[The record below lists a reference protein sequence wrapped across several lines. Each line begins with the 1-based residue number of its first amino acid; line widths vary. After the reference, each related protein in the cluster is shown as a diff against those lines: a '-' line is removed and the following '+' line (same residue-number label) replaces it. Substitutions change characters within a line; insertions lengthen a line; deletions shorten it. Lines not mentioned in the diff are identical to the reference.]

1 MPTRSVLAFA
11 LLSLAAPSFA
21 AEEAV
26 DLEMVTRIR
35 DEGFTNSKVMDTVGY
50 LTDVIGPRV
59 TGSPQMREANDW
71 TRQRLE
77 SWGLANA
84 HLEGFPFGRGWS
96 LERAIVQMVKP
107 SSATLLA
114 VPRGFTPGTDGPRRG
129 KVVKVKIETEA
140 DAEKYRGQLAGRIVL
155 LGDPRDTAN
164 PDKPQFTRYSEP
176 ELDDLARYDVAPVR
190 RGSPVDR
197 ETAARR
203 LRLQRMLRPF
213 FVTEKAL
220 ATIEVS
226 PTDAGVVLVGRGGSW
241 VKGEDPGVP
250 ALVMAAEQYNR
261 LARLVDRDVE
271 VELELDIRARFHD
284 EDPTAYN
291 TIAEIPG
298 TDKRGE
304 VVMLGAHLDSWHAAT
319 GATDNAAG
327 SAVVME
333 AVRILQ
339 ALDVKPRRTIRI
351 ALWSGEEQGLLG
363 SKAYVAEHFGT
374 RAGTPDPRERDLP
387 SFLRRDPTGPVTTK
401 PDHARLSAYFNIDN
415 GTGKI
420 RGIYAER
427 NAAVAPIFQ
436 AWLRPLHDLGAT
448 TVTLRHTG
456 GTDHLS
462 FDAVGLPAFQFI
474 QDEADYST
482 RTHHTNLDVYDR
494 LQKNDLMQAA
504 VVLATFT
511 YDAAMRPERLPRR
524 PLLRDAP
531 ASPPPATTTS
541 TSVTSTPATAP
552 KP

>member
-1 MPTRSVLAFA
+1 MPTRSLLALVLLTA
-11 LLSLAAPSFA
+11 LPASVFA

-35 DEGFTNSKVMDTVGY
+35 DEGFTNSKVMDTIGY

-77 SWGLANA
+77 SWGLVNA
-84 HLEGFPFGRGWS
+84 HLEGWTFGRGWS
-96 LERAIVQMVKP
+96 LERSVVQMVKP
-107 SSATLLA
+107 APATLVA
-114 VPRGFTPGTDGPRRG
+114 FPRAFTPGTDGPRRG
-129 KVVKVKIETEA
+129 KVVKVKIESEA

-155 LGDPRDTAN
+155 LGEPRDTAN
-164 PDKPQFTRYSEP
+164 PEKPQFTRYTDQ
-176 ELDDLARYDVAPVR
+176 ELDGLAHFDVEPAR
-190 RGSPVDR
+190 RGPLDR
-197 ETAARR
+197 ETITRR
-203 LRLQRMLRPF
+203 MRLQRMLRPF
-213 FVTEKAL
+213 FVAEKAL

-226 PTDAGVVLVGRGGSW
+226 PADAGVVVVGRGGSW

-261 LARLVDRDVE
+261 LARLVDRAVD
-271 VELELDIRARFHD
+271 VELELDIRSHFQD
-284 EDPTAYN
+284 DDPTAYN
-291 TIAEIPG
+291 TVAEIPG
-298 TDKRGE
+298 SDKRGE
-304 VVMLGAHLDSWHAAT
+304 VVMLGAHLDSWHAGT

-327 SAVVME
+327 SAVAME

-351 ALWSGEEQGLLG
+351 ALWSGEEEGLLG
-363 SKAYVAEHFGT
+363 SRAYVAEHFGT
-374 RAGTPDPRERDLP
+374 RGGPPDPSERDLP
-387 SFLRRDPTGPVTTK
+387 SFLRRESGPVTTK
-401 PDHARLSAYFNIDN
+401 PDHARLSAYFNVDN

-427 NAAVAPIFQ
+427 NAAVAPLFE

-474 QDEADYST
+474 QDEADYET

-494 LQKNDLMQAA
+494 LQKTDLMQAA
-504 VVLATFT
+504 VVLATFV
-511 YDAAMRPERLPRR
+511 YDAATRPERMPRR
-524 PLLRDAP
+524 PLPRDVP
-531 ASPPPATTTS
+531 ASPPPTTTS
-541 TSVTSTPATAP
+541 STPATSP
-552 KP
+552 RP

>member
-1 MPTRSVLAFA
+1 MSTRSFLALA
-11 LLSLAAPSFA
+11 LLAAAAVPLSG

-84 HLEGFPFGRGWS
+84 HLEGFEFGRGWS
-96 LERAIVQMVKP
+96 FERAVVQMVKP
-107 SSATLLA
+107 AAATLLA
-114 VPRGFTPGTDGPRRG
+114 VPRGYTPGTDGPKRG
-129 KVVKVKIETEA
+129 KVVKVRIDSEA

-155 LGDPRDTAN
+155 LGDARDTAN
-164 PDKPQFTRYSEP
+164 PDKAQFLRYSEQQL
-176 ELDDLARYDVAPVR
+176 EDLSHYDVSPAR
-190 RGSPVDR
+190 RPPVDR
-197 ETAARR
+197 ETMARR
-203 LRLQRMLRPF
+203 ARLGRFLRPF
-213 FVTEKAL
+213 FVAEKAL
-220 ATIEVS
+220 ATIEGS
-226 PTDAGVVLVGRGGSW
+226 PTDAGIVLVGRGGSY

-250 ALVMAAEQYNR
+250 SLVMAAEQYNR
-261 LARLVDRDVE
+261 LARLLDREVD
-271 VELELDIRARFHD
+271 VELELDVRARFHD

-298 TDKRGE
+298 TDKKGE
-304 VVMLGAHLDSWHAAT
+304 VVMLGAHLDSWHAGT

-327 SAVVME
+327 SAVAME

-339 ALDVKPRRTIRI
+339 ALEIKPRRTIRI
-351 ALWSGEEQGLLG
+351 ALWSGEEEGLLG

-401 PDHARLSAYFNIDN
+401 PDHARLSAYFNVDN
-415 GTGKI
+415 GTGRI

-427 NAAVAPIFQ
+427 NAAVAPIFE

-456 GTDHLS
+456 GTDHLP

-474 QDEADYST
+474 QDEADYET

-494 LQKNDLMQAA
+494 LQKNDLIQAA
-504 VVLATFT
+504 VVLAAFT

-524 PLLRDAP
+524 PLVRDA
-531 ASPPPATTTS
+531 APPPPPDATTT
-541 TSVTSTPATAP
+541 TP
-552 KP
+552 

>member
-1 MPTRSVLAFA
+1 MPTRSLLPLA
-11 LLSLAAPSFA
+11 LLAALAAPVSA

-35 DEGFTNSKVMDTVGY
+35 DEGFTHSQVMDTASY

-77 SWGLANA
+77 SWGLVNA
-84 HLEGFPFGRGWS
+84 HLEGWTFGRGWS
-96 LERAIVQMVKP
+96 LERSVVQMVKP
-107 SSATLLA
+107 TPATLVA
-114 VPRGFTPGTDGPRRG
+114 VPRAFTPGTDGPRRG
-129 KVVKVKIETEA
+129 KVVKVRIESEA

-155 LGDPRDTAN
+155 LGEPRDTAN
-164 PDKPQFTRYSEP
+164 PEKPQFTRYTDQ
-176 ELDDLARYDVAPVR
+176 ELDGLAHFDVAPTR
-190 RGSPVDR
+190 RGPVDR
-197 ETAARR
+197 EALARR
-203 LRLQRMLRPF
+203 MRLQPLLRPF
-213 FVTEKAL
+213 FVAEKAL

-241 VKGEDPGVP
+241 VKDEDPGVP

-271 VELELDIRARFHD
+271 VELELDVRSRFHD
-284 EDPTAYN
+284 DDPTAYN
-291 TIAEIPG
+291 TVAEIPG
-298 TDKRGE
+298 MDKRGE
-304 VVMLGAHLDSWHAAT
+304 VVMLGAHLDSWHAGT

-327 SAVVME
+327 SAVAME

-339 ALDVKPRRTIRI
+339 ALDVKPRRTIRV
-351 ALWSGEEQGLLG
+351 ALWSGEEEGLMG

-401 PDHARLSAYFNIDN
+401 PDHVRLSAYFNVDN

-427 NAAVAPIFQ
+427 NAAVAPIFE

-456 GTDHLS
+456 GTDHLP

-474 QDEADYST
+474 QDEADYET

-494 LQKNDLMQAA
+494 LQKTDLMQAA
-504 VVLATFT
+504 VVLATFV
-511 YDAAMRPERLPRR
+511 YDAATRPERLPRR
-524 PLLRDAP
+524 PLTRDVP
-531 ASPPPATTTS
+531 ASPLPDAPTSTTT
-541 TSVTSTPATAP
+541 AP
-552 KP
+552 NP

>member
-1 MPTRSVLAFA
+1 MPTRSLAALA
-11 LLSLAAPSFA
+11 LLTAMAVSLPA

-59 TGSPQMREANDW
+59 TGSPQLREANDW

-84 HLEGFPFGRGWS
+84 HLEGFEFGRGWS
-96 LERAIVQMVKP
+96 LERAVVQMVKP
-107 SSATLLA
+107 SPATLLA
-114 VPRGFTPGTDGPRRG
+114 VPRGYTPGTDGPKRG
-129 KVVKVKIETEA
+129 KVVKVRIESEA

-164 PDKPQFTRYSEP
+164 PEKAQFLRYSEQQ
-176 ELDDLARYDVAPVR
+176 LDDLSRFDVAPAR
-190 RGSPVDR
+190 RPPVDR
-197 ETAARR
+197 ETATRR
-203 LRLQRMLRPF
+203 LRLQRFLRPF
-213 FVTEKAL
+213 FVAEKAL

-226 PTDAGVVLVGRGGSW
+226 PTDAGIVLVGRGGSW

-250 ALVMAAEQYNR
+250 SLVMAAEQYNR
-261 LARLVDRDVE
+261 LARLLDREVD

-298 TDKRGE
+298 TDKKGE
-304 VVMLGAHLDSWHAAT
+304 VVMLGAHLDSWHAGT

-327 SAVVME
+327 SAVAME

-351 ALWSGEEQGLLG
+351 ALWSGEEEGLLG
-363 SKAYVAEHFGT
+363 SKAYVADHFGT
-374 RAGTPDPRERDLP
+374 RTGTPDPRERDLP

-401 PDHARLSAYFNIDN
+401 PDHARLSAYFNVDN

-427 NAAVAPIFQ
+427 NAAVAPIFE

-448 TVTLRHTG
+448 AVTLRHTG
-456 GTDHLS
+456 GTDHLP

-474 QDEADYST
+474 QDEADYET

-494 LQKNDLMQAA
+494 LQKNDLIQAA
-504 VVLATFT
+504 VVLAAFT

-524 PLLRDAP
+524 PLVREAP
-531 ASPPPATTTS
+531 AAPPADTTATRATS
-541 TSVTSTPATAP
+541 PTP
-552 KP
+552 

>member
-1 MPTRSVLAFA
+1 MSRRSLLTLA
-11 LLSLAAPSFA
+11 LLTAVAASLSA

-71 TRQRLE
+71 TRRRLE

-84 HLEGFPFGRGWS
+84 RLEGFQFGRGWS
-96 LERAIVQMVKP
+96 LERAVVQMVKP
-107 SSATLLA
+107 SPATLLA
-114 VPRGFTPGTDGPRRG
+114 VPRGYTPGTDGPKRG
-129 KVVKVKIETEA
+129 KVVKVKIESEA

-164 PDKPQFTRYSEP
+164 PEKAQFLRYSEQQ
-176 ELDDLARYDVAPVR
+176 LDDLSRFDVAPAR
-190 RGSPVDR
+190 RPPVDR

-203 LRLQRMLRPF
+203 ARLQRFLRPF
-213 FVTEKAL
+213 FVAEKAL

-226 PTDAGVVLVGRGGSW
+226 PTDAGIVLVGRGGSW

-250 ALVMAAEQYNR
+250 SLVMAAEQYNR
-261 LARLVDRDVE
+261 LARLLERDVD

-298 TDKRGE
+298 TDKKGE
-304 VVMLGAHLDSWHAAT
+304 VVMLGAHLDSWHAGT

-327 SAVVME
+327 SAVAME

-351 ALWSGEEQGLLG
+351 ALWSGEEEGLLG
-363 SKAYVAEHFGT
+363 SKAYVADHFGT
-374 RAGTPDPRERDLP
+374 RADTPDPRERDLP
-387 SFLRRDPTGPVTTK
+387 SFLRRDPTGPVTAK
-401 PDHARLSAYFNIDN
+401 PDHARLSAYFNVDN

-427 NAAVAPIFQ
+427 NAAAAPIFE

-456 GTDHLS
+456 GTDHLP
-462 FDAVGLPAFQFI
+462 FDAIGLPAFQFI
-474 QDEADYST
+474 QDEADYET

-494 LQKNDLMQAA
+494 LQKNDLIQAA
-504 VVLATFT
+504 VVLAAFT

-524 PLLRDAP
+524 PLVRDA
-531 ASPPPATTTS
+531 APPPADTTTTTA
-541 TSVTSTPATAP
+541 TSPTP
-552 KP
+552 

>member
-1 MPTRSVLAFA
+1 MSTRSFLALA
-11 LLSLAAPSFA
+11 LVAAAAVPLSA

-84 HLEGFPFGRGWS
+84 HLEGFQFGRGWS
-96 LERAIVQMVKP
+96 FDRAVVQMVKP
-107 SSATLLA
+107 SAATLLA
-114 VPRGFTPGTDGPRRG
+114 VPRGYTPGTDGPKRG
-129 KVVKVKIETEA
+129 KVVKVRIDSEA

-155 LGDPRDTAN
+155 LGEARDTAN
-164 PDKPQFTRYSEP
+164 PDKAQFLRYSEQQ
-176 ELDDLARYDVAPVR
+176 LDDLSRYDVAPAR
-190 RGSPVDR
+190 RPPVDR
-197 ETAARR
+197 ETMARR
-203 LRLQRMLRPF
+203 TRLGRFLRPF
-213 FVTEKAL
+213 FVAEKAL
-220 ATIEVS
+220 ATIEGS
-226 PTDAGVVLVGRGGSW
+226 PTDAGIVLVGRGGSY

-250 ALVMAAEQYNR
+250 SLVMAAEQYNR
-261 LARLVDRDVE
+261 LARLLDREVD
-271 VELELDIRARFHD
+271 VELELDVRARFHD
-284 EDPTAYN
+284 EDPAAYN

-298 TDKRGE
+298 TDKKGE
-304 VVMLGAHLDSWHAAT
+304 VVMLGAHLDSWHAGT

-327 SAVVME
+327 SAVAME

-339 ALDVKPRRTIRI
+339 ALEIKPRRTIRI
-351 ALWSGEEQGLLG
+351 ALWSGEEEGLLG

-401 PDHARLSAYFNIDN
+401 PDHARLSAYFNVDN
-415 GTGKI
+415 GTGRI

-427 NAAVAPIFQ
+427 NAAVAPIFE

-456 GTDHLS
+456 GTDHLP

-474 QDEADYST
+474 QDEADYET

-494 LQKNDLMQAA
+494 LQKNDLIQAA
-504 VVLATFT
+504 VVLAAFT

-524 PLLRDAP
+524 PLVRDA
-531 ASPPPATTTS
+531 APPPPPDATTTTA
-541 TSVTSTPATAP
+541 TSPTP
-552 KP
+552 

>member
-1 MPTRSVLAFA
+1 MPTRSLLTLA
-11 LLSLAAPSFA
+11 LLAALAAPVAA

-77 SWGLANA
+77 SWGLVNA
-84 HLEGFPFGRGWS
+84 HLEGWTFGRGWS
-96 LERAIVQMVKP
+96 LERSVVQMVKP
-107 SSATLLA
+107 TPATLVA
-114 VPRGFTPGTDGPRRG
+114 VPRAFTPGTDGPRRG
-129 KVVKVKIETEA
+129 KVVKVKIESEA

-155 LGDPRDTAN
+155 LGEPRDTAN
-164 PDKPQFTRYSEP
+164 PEKPQFTRYSDQ
-176 ELDDLARYDVAPVR
+176 ELDGLAHFDVEPAR
-190 RGSPVDR
+190 RGPLDR
-197 ETAARR
+197 EAITRR
-203 LRLQRMLRPF
+203 MRLQRVLRPF
-213 FVTEKAL
+213 FVAENAL

-226 PTDAGVVLVGRGGSW
+226 PADAGVVVVGRGGSW

-261 LARLVDRDVE
+261 LARLVDRDVD
-271 VELELDIRARFHD
+271 VELELDIRSHFQD
-284 EDPTAYN
+284 DDPTAYN
-291 TIAEIPG
+291 TVAEIPG
-298 TDKRGE
+298 SDKRGE
-304 VVMLGAHLDSWHAAT
+304 VVMLGAHLDSWHAGT

-327 SAVVME
+327 SAVAME

-351 ALWSGEEQGLLG
+351 ALWSGEEEGLLG

-374 RAGTPDPRERDLP
+374 RGGPPDPSESDLP
-387 SFLRRDPTGPVTTK
+387 SFLRRETGPVSAK
-401 PDHARLSAYFNIDN
+401 PDHARLSAYFNVDN

-427 NAAVAPIFQ
+427 NAAVAPLFE

-474 QDEADYST
+474 QDEADYET

-494 LQKNDLMQAA
+494 LQKTDLMQAA
-504 VVLATFT
+504 VVLATFV
-511 YDAAMRPERLPRR
+511 YDAATRPERMPRR
-524 PLLRDAP
+524 PLPRDVP
-531 ASPPPATTTS
+531 ASPPPTTTS
-541 TSVTSTPATAP
+541 STPATSP
-552 KP
+552 RP

>member
-1 MPTRSVLAFA
+1 MSTRSLLALA
-11 LLSLAAPSFA
+11 LLTALAAPVSA

-77 SWGLANA
+77 SWGLLNA
-84 HLEGFPFGRGWS
+84 HLEGWTFGRGWS
-96 LERAIVQMVKP
+96 LERSVVQMVQP
-107 SSATLLA
+107 APATLVA
-114 VPRGFTPGTDGPRRG
+114 VPRAFTPGTDGPRRG
-129 KVVKVKIETEA
+129 KVVKVKIESEA

-155 LGDPRDTAN
+155 LGEPRDTAN
-164 PDKPQFTRYSEP
+164 PEKPQFTRYTDQ
-176 ELDDLARYDVAPVR
+176 ELDGLAHFEVEPVR
-190 RGSPVDR
+190 RGPLDR
-197 ETAARR
+197 ETITRR
-203 LRLQRMLRPF
+203 MRLQRMLRPF
-213 FVTEKAL
+213 FVAEKAL

-226 PTDAGVVLVGRGGSW
+226 PADAGVVVVGRGGSW
-241 VKGEDPGVP
+241 VKGEEPGVP

-261 LARLVDRDVE
+261 LVRLVDRDVD
-271 VELELDIRARFHD
+271 VELELDIRSHFQD
-284 EDPTAYN
+284 DDPTAYN
-291 TIAEIPG
+291 TVAEIPG
-298 TDKRGE
+298 SDQRGE
-304 VVMLGAHLDSWHAAT
+304 VVMLGAHLDSWHAGT

-327 SAVVME
+327 SAVAME

-351 ALWSGEEQGLLG
+351 ALWSGEEEGLLG

-374 RAGTPDPRERDLP
+374 RGGPPDPSERDLP
-387 SFLRRDPTGPVTTK
+387 SFLRRESGPVTTK
-401 PDHARLSAYFNIDN
+401 PDHARLSAYFNVDN

-427 NAAVAPIFQ
+427 NAAVAPLFE

-474 QDEADYST
+474 QDEADYET

-494 LQKNDLMQAA
+494 LQKADLMQAA
-504 VVLATFT
+504 VVLATFV
-511 YDAAMRPERLPRR
+511 YDAATRPERLPRR
-524 PLLRDAP
+524 PLPRDVP
-531 ASPPPATTTS
+531 ASPPPPTTTS
-541 TSVTSTPATAP
+541 STPAASP
-552 KP
+552 RP

>member
-1 MPTRSVLAFA
+1 MPTRSLFTFA
-11 LLSLAAPSFA
+11 LLTALTASVYAT
-21 AEEAV
+21 EEAV

-77 SWGLANA
+77 SWGLVNS
-84 HLEGFPFGRGWS
+84 HLEAWTFGRGWS
-96 LERAIVQMVKP
+96 LERSVVQMIKP
-107 SSATLLA
+107 APATLVA
-114 VPRGFTPGTDGPRRG
+114 VPRAFTPGTDGPRRG
-129 KVVKVKIETEA
+129 KVVKVKIESEA

-155 LGDPRDTAN
+155 LGEPRDTAN
-164 PDKPQFTRYSEP
+164 PEKPQFTRYSDQ
-176 ELDDLARYDVAPVR
+176 ELDGLAHFDVEPAR
-190 RGSPVDR
+190 RGPLDR
-197 ETAARR
+197 ETITRR
-203 LRLQRMLRPF
+203 LRLQRVLRPF
-213 FVTEKAL
+213 FVAEKAL

-226 PTDAGVVLVGRGGSW
+226 PADAGVVVVGRGGSW

-261 LARLVDRDVE
+261 LARLVDRDVD
-271 VELELDIRARFHD
+271 VELELDIRSHFQD
-284 EDPTAYN
+284 DDPTAYN
-291 TIAEIPG
+291 TVAEIPG
-298 TDKRGE
+298 SDKRGE
-304 VVMLGAHLDSWHAAT
+304 LVMLGAHLDSWHAGT

-327 SAVVME
+327 SAVAME

-351 ALWSGEEQGLLG
+351 ALWSGEEEGLLG

-374 RAGTPDPRERDLP
+374 RGGPPDPSERDLP
-387 SFLRRDPTGPVTTK
+387 SFLRRETGPVTTK
-401 PDHARLSAYFNIDN
+401 PDHARLSAYFNVDN

-427 NAAVAPIFQ
+427 NAAVAPLFE

-462 FDAVGLPAFQFI
+462 FDAIGLPAFQFI
-474 QDEADYST
+474 QDEADYET
-482 RTHHTNLDVYDR
+482 RTHHTNLDVFDR
-494 LQKNDLMQAA
+494 LQKTDLMQAA
-504 VVLATFT
+504 VVLATFV
-511 YDAAMRPERLPRR
+511 YDAATRPERMPRR
-524 PLLRDAP
+524 PLPRDVP
-531 ASPPPATTTS
+531 ASPPPTTTS
-541 TSVTSTPATAP
+541 STPATSP
-552 KP
+552 RP